1 MENLIQDIIQLVE
14 DNNGET
20 SWIFDMDLRRLL
32 KNSFEDM
39 VKEEVDNAIKEVQE
53 ESWNDGYTRGKRDA
67 FDNIKEAFETALD
80 NVY

>member
-1 MENLIQDIIQLVE
+1 MENLVQDIIRLVE
-14 DNNGET
+14 ENKGKT

-53 ESWNDGYTRGKRDA
+53 ESWNAGYTRGKRDT
-67 FDNIKEAFETALD
+67 FENIKEAFETALD

>member
-1 MENLIQDIIQLVE
+1 MENLVQDIIRLVE
-14 DNNGET
+14 ENNGET

-53 ESWNDGYTRGKRDA
+53 ESWNAGYTRGKRDA
-67 FDNIKEAFETALD
+67 FDGIKEAFETALD

>member
-1 MENLIQDIIQLVE
+1 MENLVKDIIRLVE
-14 DNNGET
+14 ENNGET

-53 ESWNDGYTRGKRDA
+53 ESWNDGYIRGKRDA

>member
-39 VKEEVDNAIKEVQE
+39 VKKEVDNATKEIQE
-53 ESWNDGYTRGKRDA
+53 EAWNDGYTRGKRDA
-67 FDNIKEAFETALD
+67 FENIKEAFETALD

>member
-14 DNNGET
+14 ENNGET

-39 VKEEVDNAIKEVQE
+39 LKEEVDNAIKEIQE
-53 ESWNDGYTRGKRDA
+53 EAWSAGYTRGKRDA
-67 FDNIKEAFETALD
+67 FEDIKEAFETALD